1 MGPDVPKEENALKC
15 VICKQGVTR
24 PEKVTVTLERD
35 GMTLV
40 VKSVPAKVCENCGE
54 QYVEEK
60 ITARLL
66 RQAEEAARTGVQVEI
81 REYIA
86 A

>member
-1 MGPDVPKEENALKC
+1 MTCL
-15 VICKQGVTR
+15 ICKQAEPR
-24 PEKVTVTLERD
+24 PGTATVTLERD

-40 VKSVPAKVCENCGE
+40 VKGVPARVCANCGE
-54 QYVEEK
+54 EYVDEQT
-60 ITARLL
+60 TARLL
-66 RQAEEAARTGVQVEI
+66 AAAEDAARAGVQVDI